1 MDNRGDDLAPKLSG
15 SALNGPENK
24 DRLFQVIKA
33 VEAAE
38 VMFRQQ
44 VSASQFNFVS
54 FFFCI
59 NDCTVCNFYEFECL
73 RRCFFELQS

>member
-1 MDNRGDDLAPKLSG
+1 MDNIGNNLVHKLSG
-15 SALNGPENK
+15 SALNGTEKK

-44 VSASQFNFVS
+44 VPASQFNFVS
-54 FFFCI
+54 FF
-59 NDCTVCNFYEFECL
+59 
-73 RRCFFELQS
+73 